1 MFFEERVPTDAR
13 PPIVAQFVT
22 RSVAA
27 RRQERPV
34 MTEAPIKT
42 SGTPRPRPEAS
53 RAWQAY
59 QYPPSQTLRNK
70 LDIHDREKL
79 ESLERTL
86 TSGRLTDLP
95 RTPHTPEGYKSIHKH
110 LFQDVYAW
118 AGQTRTV
125 EMHRSEQMPDSTVRR
140 DAFIPTRF
148 IKQGLTTTFSD
159 LKPTLGRLRQEARK
173 PPEERNVELVAK
185 VAASHVG
192 ELNFVHAFRDGNGRT
207 MRAQVDNL
215 AQEAGLR
222 LDEQALDRAAWNRGS
237 HEINADPKNTAT
249 LARTITAALEPR
261 ERHLERQ
268 QAVSRGER
276 PPHVPRHARDVPGP
290 RQERDYGL
298 GD

>member
-1 MFFEERVPTDAR
+1 
-13 PPIVAQFVT
+13 VT
-22 RSVAA
+22 
-27 RRQERPV
+27 E
-34 MTEAPIKT
+34 TPIKT
-42 SGTPRPRPEAS
+42 SDNPRPRTDAS

-59 QYPPSQTLRNK
+59 QYPKSQTLRNK

-86 TSGRLTDLP
+86 TSGRLTDLS

-110 LFQDVYAW
+110 LFQDVYEW
-118 AGQTRTV
+118 AGQSRTV
-125 EMHRSEQMPDSTVRR
+125 EMHRSEQQPDGTVRR

-148 IKQGLTTTFSD
+148 IEQGLATTFND
-159 LKPTLGRLRQEARK
+159 LKPALDRLRQEARK

-192 ELNFVHAFRDGNGRT
+192 ALNFVHAFRDGNGRT

-222 LDEQALDRAAWNRGS
+222 LNEQALDRAAWNRGS

-249 LARTITAALEPR
+249 LARTIAPALEPR
-261 ERHLERQ
+261 ERAVERQ
-268 QAVSRGER
+268 QAVARGIK
-276 PPHVPRHARDVPGP
+276 PPDVPRHARDVPGP